1 MLIGTFNPA
10 FCRRQFSILPYN
22 RHSASETKPLRRTL
36 EDINPM
42 NVRDAGLASH
52 DADFIVEA
60 FDSTLA
66 PLAAIGS
73 GAMWG
78 SQPFSQKNGFVEENL
93 KDVAASER
101 YRTTGEGDA
110 LRIFIAEIE
119 VGSPTAA
126 TASTP
131 HDAGQD
137 EPGLRYRVGKDGKR
151 YVSVGAAFV
160 RTNWLPGHVKR
171 QFDQEKKIRDEL
183 EGKKDNFVY
192 LDVIVTDY
200 RTGRYRKG
208 AGEALI
214 RRAKEYGVEEGMRE
228 LYVDAWA
235 GNEKKL
241 NK

>member
-1 MLIGTFNPA
+1 
-10 FCRRQFSILPYN
+10 
-22 RHSASETKPLRRTL
+22 
-36 EDINPM
+36 M

-183 EGKKDNFVY
+183 EGGR
-192 LDVIVTDY
+192 
-200 RTGRYRKG
+200 RTISCRYRKG

>member
-1 MLIGTFNPA
+1 
-10 FCRRQFSILPYN
+10 
-22 RHSASETKPLRRTL
+22 
-36 EDINPM
+36 M

-52 DADFIVEA
+52 DAEFIVEA

-66 PLAAIGS
+66 PLAAMGS

-78 SQPFSQKNGFVEENL
+78 SQPFSQKDGFVEENL

-101 YRTTGEGDA
+101 YQTTGEGDA
-110 LRIFIAEIE
+110 FRIFIAEVE
-119 VGSPTAA
+119 VESPAA
-126 TASTP
+126 TGAITP

-137 EPGLRYRVGKDGKR
+137 EPGLRYRTAEDGKR

-160 RTNWLPGHVKR
+160 RTNWLPGHVMR
-171 QFDQEKKIRDEL
+171 QFDKEEKIRDEL
-183 EGKKDNFVY
+183 EGKKDGFVY

-214 RRAKEYGVEEGMRE
+214 RRVKEYGVEEGMQV

-241 NK
+241 NRFYERQGFVVVDDFTFARTDKHAWLGTLMRLDLSTIDGHQA

>member
-1 MLIGTFNPA
+1 
-10 FCRRQFSILPYN
+10 
-22 RHSASETKPLRRTL
+22 
-36 EDINPM
+36 M
-42 NVRDAGLASH
+42 NVRDASLASH

-66 PLAAIGS
+66 PLAAMGS

-78 SQPFSQKNGFVEENL
+78 SQPFSQKDGFVEENL
-93 KDVAASER
+93 KDVATSER
-101 YRTTGEGDA
+101 YRSTGEGDA
-110 LRIFIAEIE
+110 LRIFIAEVE
-119 VGSPTAA
+119 VESPAGTAA
-126 TASTP
+126 ITP

-137 EPGLRYRVGKDGKR
+137 EPGPRYRTAEDGKR

-160 RTNWLPGHVKR
+160 RTNWLPSHVER
-171 QFDQEKKIRDEL
+171 QFDKEEKIRDEL
-183 EGKKDNFVY
+183 GGKKDGFVY

-200 RTGRYRKG
+200 RTGQYRKG

-214 RRAKEYGVEEGMRE
+214 RQAKEHGVAEGMQV

-241 NK
+241 NR

>member
-1 MLIGTFNPA
+1 
-10 FCRRQFSILPYN
+10 
-22 RHSASETKPLRRTL
+22 
-36 EDINPM
+36 M
-42 NVRDAGLASH
+42 NVRDAGLAPH

-66 PLAAIGS
+66 PLAALGS

-78 SQPFSQKNGFVEENL
+78 SQPFSQKDGFVEENL

-101 YRTTGEGDA
+101 YQTTGEGDA

-119 VGSPTAA
+119 VASQAA
-126 TASTP
+126 TRAITP

-137 EPGLRYRVGKDGKR
+137 EPGLRYRTTEDGKR

-160 RTNWLPGHVKR
+160 RTNWLPGHVKG
-171 QFDQEKKIRDEL
+171 QFDKEEKIRDEL
-183 EGKKDNFVY
+183 EGKKDGFVY
-192 LDVIVTDY
+192 LDVVVTDY

-214 RRAKEYGVEEGMRE
+214 RRAREYGVAEGMQV

-241 NK
+241 NRFYERQGFVVVDGFTFARTGKPAWLGTLMRLDLSTIDEHQA

>member
-1 MLIGTFNPA
+1 
-10 FCRRQFSILPYN
+10 
-22 RHSASETKPLRRTL
+22 
-36 EDINPM
+36 M

-60 FDSTLA
+60 FNSTLA
-66 PLAAIGS
+66 PLAALGS

-78 SQPFSQKNGFVEENL
+78 SQPFSQKDGFVEETL
-93 KDVAASER
+93 KDVAASSR

-110 LRIFIAEIE
+110 LRIFIAEVE
-119 VGSPTAA
+119 VGSPAA
-126 TASTP
+126 TGAITP
-131 HDAGQD
+131 HDARQD
-137 EPGLRYRVGKDGKR
+137 GPGLRYRTAEDGKR
-151 YVSVGAAFV
+151 YVTIGAAFV

-171 QFDQEKKIRDEL
+171 QFEKEKKIRDEL
-183 EGKKDNFVY
+183 EGKKDGFAY

-214 RRAKEYGVEEGMRE
+214 RRAKEYGVTEGMQV
-228 LYVDAWA
+228 LYVDMWA

-241 NK
+241 NRFYERQGFDVVDDFTFARTDKSAWLGTLMRLDLSTIEGQQA

>member
-1 MLIGTFNPA
+1 
-10 FCRRQFSILPYN
+10 
-22 RHSASETKPLRRTL
+22 
-36 EDINPM
+36 M
-42 NVRDAGLASH
+42 NVRDTGLASH
-52 DADFIVEA
+52 DAEFIVEA

-66 PLAAIGS
+66 PLAAMGS

-78 SQPFSQKNGFVEENL
+78 SQPFSRKDGFVEETL

-110 LRIFIAEIE
+110 LRIFIAEVE
-119 VGSPTAA
+119 YRAA
-126 TASTP
+126 
-131 HDAGQD
+131 
-137 EPGLRYRVGKDGKR
+137 EDGKR

-171 QFDQEKKIRDEL
+171 QYNKEEKIRDEL
-183 EGKKDNFVY
+183 EGKKDGFVY

-214 RRAKEYGVEEGMRE
+214 RRAKEYGVEEGMQV

-241 NK
+241 NRFYERQGFVVVDDFTFARTNKPAWLGTLMRLDLSTIDGHQA